1 MEKREGIAG
10 RREGYGGGG
19 RGEGEGEKEG
29 EWEGEGG
36 ERGLS
41 GFLRKEGNKS
51 LNVSPLTLALTACGA
66 NGPG

>member
-10 RREGYGGGG
+10 RNRGGGG
-19 RGEGEGEKEG
+19 GGGG
-29 EWEGEGG
+29 GGAGGG

-51 LNVSPLTLALTACGA
+51 LNVSPLTLALTAWGA